1 MLIFVQINLASQQ
14 PNTIQ
19 VPQNYNQS
27 SNVRGLHRAWNWNF
41 SNWNKEN
48 TSAKSNLGT
57 NKHINNKRYR
67 HWMPLNV
74 ILLSVSVGVLKRVLA
89 IWQLMLALIYFITRI
104 ERSTSIW
111 STSHYTVSHGLWDCA
126 LITAFRRNIYRM
138 CIFLYQTNEYSH
150 MMNEKITNIWRT
162 INHKILHSF

>member
-1 MLIFVQINLASQQ
+1 MLIFVQINPASQQ
-14 PNTIQ
+14 PNRIQ

-111 STSHYTVSHGLWDCA
+111 SFYVQVIIRFHMDYETVLWSQHLEEIYIVCVYFYTK
-126 LITAFRRNIYRM
+126 
-138 CIFLYQTNEYSH
+138 Q
-150 MMNEKITNIWRT
+150 MNTLTWWTK
-162 INHKILHSF
+162 K

>member
-1 MLIFVQINLASQQ
+1 MLIFVQINPASQQ
-14 PNTIQ
+14 PNRIQ

-27 SNVRGLHRAWNWNF
+27 PNVRGLHRAW
-41 SNWNKEN
+41 NWNKEN

-111 STSHYTVSHGLWDCA
+111 SFYVQVIIRFHMDYETVLWSQH
-126 LITAFRRNIYRM
+126 LEEIYIV
-138 CIFLYQTNEYSH
+138 CVYFYIKQ
-150 MMNEKITNIWRT
+150 MNTLTWWTK
-162 INHKILHSF
+162 K